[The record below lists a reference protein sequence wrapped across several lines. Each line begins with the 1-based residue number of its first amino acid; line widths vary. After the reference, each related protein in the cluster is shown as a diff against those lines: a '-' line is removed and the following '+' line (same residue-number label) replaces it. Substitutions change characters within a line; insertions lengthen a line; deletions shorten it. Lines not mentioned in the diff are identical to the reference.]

1 VKIYRKRIACVGIA
15 AAIAVLLA
23 SCSSDGDSSTET
35 QESLAPSA
43 SATVSASSSPT
54 AEEAVPSPT
63 AADIAT
69 APATATAVAEPAAV
83 PAGGTLRIAAL
94 SSPADTLNPAAT
106 TGPLEYSVLFHIHD
120 SLVLQKGGEFV
131 LQLAESIEPNADATE
146 WTITLVEGARF
157 HDGRPVTAADVAYS
171 LGLLA
176 ASPNFGQSY
185 AAVNLEGSTIV
196 DDRTLI
202 IPMRAP
208 RGDLLEAVFGQL
220 SLIVPDG
227 FTDWGNNIGSGPYKL
242 VSFEPGV
249 GALLERNPDYWG
261 DPPALDTLEFVGIA
275 DPATRLNA
283 LRSGD
288 IDYAWNISAAGAA
301 SIEGDSSLETHRD
314 SGGGSLIRGFVL
326 NLNTPPF
333 DNPDVVR
340 AVKLA
345 IDRWALIDVVLLGNG
360 EIGNDMPSK
369 GLPGYNDSIPQV
381 ERDVDTARELFTAA
395 GVDSFTMRAADLVP
409 GIVDSSELF
418 AQQMAEAGVTVTV
431 EEADAATYFNDFAA
445 VFSTPAQGM
454 YYINRSAGVHMGSFS
469 GSQGTFNISG
479 YATPEFDA
487 GLADMQAT
495 VNVDERLQKT
505 EELLAMIHYEDGL
518 VVWAFEPQI
527 NASIPGIE
535 RVSLIQSSPYFA
547 SAYLN

>member
-1 VKIYRKRIACVGIA
+1 VKICGKRIACLGIVVA
-15 AAIAVLLA
+15 LAVLLA
-23 SCSSDGDSSTET
+23 SCSSGGDSSTET
-35 QESLAPSA
+35 EESPTPSA
-43 SATVSASSSPT
+43 SATVSAST
-54 AEEAVPSPT
+54 APSAVPSPT
-63 AADIAT
+63 ASDAST
-69 APATATAVAEPAAV
+69 APATATAVAEPAVV
-83 PAGGTLRIAAL
+83 PTGAMLRIAAL

-106 TGPLEYSVLFHIHD
+106 TGQLEYAVLFHVYD
-120 SLVLQKGGEFV
+120 SLVLQKDGEFV

-146 WTITLVEGARF
+146 WTITLIEGARF
-157 HDGRPVTAADVAYS
+157 HDGRPVTAGDVAYS
-171 LGLLA
+171 LGLFA
-176 ASPNFGQSY
+176 ASPNFGQNY
-185 AAVNLEGSTIV
+185 AAVDLEGSTVV

-202 IPMRAP
+202 LPMRSP

-227 FTDWGNNIGSGPYKL
+227 FTDWGSNIGSGPYKL

-261 DPPALDTLEFVGIA
+261 DPPAFDTLEFVGIA

-288 IDYAWNISAAGAA
+288 IDYAWGISAAGAA
-301 SIEGDSSLETHRD
+301 SIEGDSSLAIHRD
-314 SGGGSLIRGFVL
+314 SGGGSVIRGFVF
-326 NLNTPPF
+326 NVNIPPF

-345 IDRWALIDVVLLGNG
+345 IDRQALIDVVLLGNG

-369 GLPGYNDSIPQV
+369 GLPGYNYSIPQV
-381 ERDVDTARELFTAA
+381 QRDVDTARELFAAA

-495 VNVDERLQKT
+495 VNVDERLSKT
-505 EELLAMIHYEDGL
+505 EELLAMIHYEDGF